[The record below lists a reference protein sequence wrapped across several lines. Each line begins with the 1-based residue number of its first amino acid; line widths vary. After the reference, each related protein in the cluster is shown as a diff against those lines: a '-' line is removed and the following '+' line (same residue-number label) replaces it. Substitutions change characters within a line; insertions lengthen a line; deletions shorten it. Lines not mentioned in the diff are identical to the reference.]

1 MGCKQSYIPAS
12 SFPCIVGVQ
21 CNCPCSC
28 YCRSPCKHHGQLLKF
43 VAKLLRDVAVQIPLR
58 ISHRTLAQPGRL
70 PWLKLN
76 LFAPQPQLLLQ
87 MQIIVSQVWASA
99 SAEAAAVSYVLFPLP
114 GCLNWPLRLTRPFT
128 SQVSQKKSRS
138 TFFTKMFVSTEQGAM
153 RLNQDSKSDPS
164 PPCLCFIINKCMRGV

>member
-43 VAKLLRDVAVQIPLR
+43 VPKLLRDVAVQIPLR

-99 SAEAAAVSYVLFPLP
+99 SAEAAAVLCFVCAARLPLP
-114 GCLNWPLRLTRPFT
+114 LSRPFT
-128 SQVSQKKSRS
+128 PRS
-138 TFFTKMFVSTEQGAM
+138 PNEITVYFFSKMFVFDGTGGHEIESE
-153 RLNQDSKSDPS
+153 SKTIRPRIRPRS
-164 PPCLCFIINKCMRGV
+164 L